1 MARTTK
7 TLKLKKGRDKGKI
20 LIITEMSA
28 WNSNRWMIG
37 FVKQLAKSGVELPS
51 EISDLGIAG
60 LLGVIQEEGDTL
72 NSPTF
77 FKALLSLA
85 SNVNEN
91 ELFLLLDGL
100 LACVEFR
107 TEGGHE
113 IEFNPDQI
121 EESASFNVIYSEVFQ
136 VHNFF

>member
-77 FKALLSLA
+77 FKTLLSLA

-91 ELFLLLDGL
+91 ELFSLLDSL
-100 LACVEFR
+100 LSCVEFR

-113 IEFNPDQI
+113 IEFNPEQI
-121 EESASFNVIYSEVFQ
+121 EESASFNIIYSEVFQ